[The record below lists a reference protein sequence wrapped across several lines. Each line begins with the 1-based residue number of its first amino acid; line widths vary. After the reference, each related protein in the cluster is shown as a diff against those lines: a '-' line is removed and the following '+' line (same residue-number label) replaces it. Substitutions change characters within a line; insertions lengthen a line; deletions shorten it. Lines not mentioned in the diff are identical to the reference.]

1 MDISPDSIRLYEQ
14 GVLQQAEVLGLGLT
28 GLRVAD
34 PERAVEL
41 LARIIERLH
50 EIVRREGPAVPMGD
64 TKAAHDRR
72 QPFLVSS
79 KASES
84 EDIEEFLLDLLA
96 ASPKGLSVQ
105 NLMDDFEEA
114 QLAIKRQTLV
124 VRLHRM
130 VRAGKLVSLAHGH
143 YAMSD
148 AEQARR
154 HS

>member
-14 GVLQQAEVLGLGLT
+14 GILQQAEVLALGLN
-28 GLRVAD
+28 GLRMAD
-34 PERAVEL
+34 PERATAL
-41 LARIIERLH
+41 LTRVIERLQ
-50 EIVRREGPAVPMGD
+50 EIVRPDGS
-64 TKAAHDRR
+64 AAHVGETRAEKERR
-72 QPFLVSS
+72 QPFLVASKSS
-79 KASES
+79 DS
-84 EDIEEFLLDLLA
+84 EDTEEFLLDLLA

-143 YAMSD
+143 YAVTDS
-148 AEQARR
+148 ERARR
-154 HS
+154 HP

>member
-14 GVLQQAEVLGLGLT
+14 GILQQAEVLALGLN
-28 GLRVAD
+28 GLRIAD
-34 PERAVEL
+34 PERAIEL
-41 LARIIERLH
+41 LSRVVERLQ
-50 EIVRREGPAVPMGD
+50 EIVRSDGS
-64 TKAAHDRR
+64 AAHDPRAEKERR
-72 QPFLVSS
+72 QPFLVASKSS
-79 KASES
+79 DS
-84 EDIEEFLLDLLA
+84 EDTEEFLLDLLA

-143 YAMSD
+143 YAMTDS
-148 AEQARR
+148 ERARR